1 MQHFIDP
8 KTLARINDLP
18 LAAKTIAE
26 GFLFGIQQSMQRGI
40 GIEFSQYRSY
50 EVGDA
55 INRIDWKLFARSDR
69 YYIRE
74 ADRESEIDIWFLLD
88 SSLSMKQFSQSK
100 DSLTASEK
108 NWSKFEYAKY
118 LIASLSYIA
127 QKQGDGFGYLSLNDN
142 QLNSHESGFLPI
154 GNSTRQWQKLLVSLA
169 QTKLGQFFPNVS
181 LLQHQL
187 ENIKKPS
194 MIFVLSD
201 FHQKSDEILTFLS
214 KLNTSLSEVVA
225 LQLIC
230 EDEKH
235 FNYQGTIRF
244 KDLETNQE
252 KLVSAKDIKKSYLLE
267 YHASQQLLQK
277 DLADLGI
284 SLQTLNIDKPL
295 DEALFNY
302 LRLRNRVTR

>member
-40 GIEFSQYRSY
+40 GIEFSQYRAY

-74 ADRESEIDIWFLLD
+74 ADRESEIDVWFLLD
-88 SSLSMKQFSQSK
+88 SSLSMKQSSQNQQALK
-100 DSLTASEK
+100 NHNK
-108 NWSKFEYAKY
+108 NWNKFEYAKY

-127 QKQGDGFGYLSLNDN
+127 QKQGDSFGYLSLQDYPTNH
-142 QLNSHESGFLPI
+142 QEAGFLPI
-154 GNSTRQWQKLLVSLA
+154 GNATRQWQKLLVSLA
-169 QTKLGQFFPNVS
+169 QTELGQFFPDT
-181 LLQHQL
+181 LILQDQL

-194 MIFVLSD
+194 IIFVISD
-201 FHQKSDEILTFLS
+201 FYQKNNEILDFLA

-225 LQLIC
+225 LQLTC
-230 EDEKH
+230 EDELS
-235 FNYQGTIRF
+235 FNYQGAIRF

-252 KLVSAKDIKKSYLLE
+252 KLVSAKNIKKNYLQE
-267 YHASQQLLQK
+267 YNAYQQKLQK
-277 DLADLGI
+277 QLTDKGI
-284 SLQTLNIDKPL
+284 SLQRLNIDEPL

-302 LRLRNRVTR
+302 LRLRNRVAR

>member
-40 GIEFSQYRSY
+40 GIEFSQYRAY

-88 SSLSMKQFSQSK
+88 SSLSMKQSSESK
-100 DSLTASEK
+100 AELK
-108 NWSKFEYAKY
+108 NKGSNWNKFKYAKY

-142 QLNSHESGFLPI
+142 QSSNNGNRFLPI
-154 GNSTRQWQKLLVSLA
+154 GNAIRQWQKLLVSLA
-169 QTKLGQFFPNVS
+169 KTELGQFFPNVS
-181 LLQHQL
+181 LLQRQL

-194 MIFVLSD
+194 IIFVISD
-201 FHQKSDEILTFLS
+201 FYQKNDEILNFLG
-214 KLNTSLSEVVA
+214 KINTSLSEVVA
-225 LQLIC
+225 LQLTC
-230 EDEKH
+230 EDELS
-235 FNYQGTIRF
+235 FNYKGSVRF

-252 KLVSAKDIKKSYLLE
+252 KLVSAKEVKQNYLQELQT
-267 YHASQQLLQK
+267 YQKNLQQQLTDK
-277 DLADLGI
+277 GI

-295 DEALFNY
+295 NEALFNY
-302 LRLRNRVTR
+302 LRIRNRVSR